1 LGTPEQE
8 DCEDGALAIL
18 HVQDMGK
25 AVLVLGGASS
35 EDFLNEVFLREFTE
49 RGEDLVGGQSGDG
62 ISTGSL
68 IARGHQ
74 GVEGK
79 RVGVGGEDFLL
90 EKTTEDAG
98 FLGTELDFG
107 KVLHG

>member
-1 LGTPEQE
+1 LRTPEEE
-8 DCEDGALAIL
+8 DCEDGALAHL
-18 HVQDMGK
+18 HVQDVGK

-35 EDFLNEVFLREFTE
+35 EDLLYEVFLREFTE
-49 RGEDLVGGQSGDG
+49 RGEDLVGGQGGDG
-62 ISTGSL
+62 KSTRGL
-68 IARGHQ
+68 VARGHQ

-98 FLGTELDFG
+98 FLGTELDIG